1 MAEIIEEFFTG
12 YCRNFDMTQTVICE
26 FEQLPN
32 GLHLLDSSCE
42 YGDCK
47 FSKDCTLMKQALD
60 KEEHYGVISYYTENS
75 REIYPR
81 LSCYLNFIRPI
92 HHIPESL
99 LLLFF

>member
-26 FEQLPN
+26 FEQLPD

-60 KEEHYGVISYYTENS
+60 KENACTAAHPYAERFCVIGTLQSNFLLH
-75 REIYPR
+75 RKQPGDLPPAVL
-81 LSCYLNFIRPI
+81 LS
-92 HHIPESL
+92 
-99 LLLFF
+99 

>member
-26 FEQLPN
+26 FEQLPDS
-32 GLHLLDSSCE
+32 LHLLDSSCE

-60 KEEHYGVISYYTENS
+60 KENA
-75 REIYPR
+75 
-81 LSCYLNFIRPI
+81 
-92 HHIPESL
+92 
-99 LLLFF
+99 